1 MIKRESS
8 FYLDCMRSIWVDI
21 NFLKNFENVTQHLLK
36 ESEFFKKQQEI
47 SNMIVN
53 QSFNSMIKQQGE
65 ISKIAQIQL
74 DLLKNNSSIFSNITQ
89 DLFKNKGIIQQT
101 VENLIYEHNQ
111 FLKKETE
118 LTSLINAV
126 NKTKITLNKDNSIK
140 SMVQN
145 LLEENQ
151 LLKIGDIQKQLL
163 ENFSKEFQIKDNL
176 DIKYEDIEKINKK
189 IEQKEA
195 FSKKDL
201 LKLIR
206 FLEILWLFYSIYSA
220 LNPDNLEH
228 IKTQQMINSLDNKIS
243 KSLKQ
248 ELYYEITK
256 QVNVREL
263 ADSKSKKIAVTNPK
277 QKLLIIQNKPYWLQ
291 VEYFDEIKNETIIG
305 WVSKKYTKR
314 LERLD
319 F

>member
-1 MIKRESS
+1 
-8 FYLDCMRSIWVDI
+8 VDI

-111 FLKKETE
+111 FLKKESE

-314 LERLD
+314 LD
-319 F
+319 

>member
-1 MIKRESS
+1 M
-8 FYLDCMRSIWVDI
+8 DI

-314 LERLD
+314 LD
-319 F
+319 

>member
-1 MIKRESS
+1 
-8 FYLDCMRSIWVDI
+8 MRSIWVDI

-111 FLKKETE
+111 FLKKESE

-314 LERLD
+314 LD
-319 F
+319 

>member
-1 MIKRESS
+1 M
-8 FYLDCMRSIWVDI
+8 DI

>member
-1 MIKRESS
+1 MYSKFEYPDPKSS
-8 FYLDCMRSIWVDI
+8 IATLHPYTFNLFKNLFTSLKLLIPSDSTISIVIFDG
-21 NFLKNFENVTQHLLK
+21 FE
-36 ESEFFKKQQEI
+36 
-47 SNMIVN
+47 
-53 QSFNSMIKQQGE
+53 
-65 ISKIAQIQL
+65 
-74 DLLKNNSSIFSNITQ
+74 NSSIFSNITQ

>member
-1 MIKRESS
+1 M
-8 FYLDCMRSIWVDI
+8 DI

-111 FLKKETE
+111 FLKKESE

-314 LERLD
+314 LD
-319 F
+319 

>member
-1 MIKRESS
+1 
-8 FYLDCMRSIWVDI
+8 VDI

-314 LERLD
+314 LD
-319 F
+319 